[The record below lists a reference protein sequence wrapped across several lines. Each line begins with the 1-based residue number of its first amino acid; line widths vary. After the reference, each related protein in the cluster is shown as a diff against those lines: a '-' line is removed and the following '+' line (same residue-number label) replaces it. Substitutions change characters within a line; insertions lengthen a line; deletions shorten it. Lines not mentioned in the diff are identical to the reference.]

1 MHTIASRVLAFVV
14 LSSLTSAAFAQE
26 QGRPGGR
33 QGSGPPTPEQF
44 VERMM
49 RNDADGD
56 GKLSRDELPGRFAER
71 IFDANDAN
79 GDGFLD
85 ADELKTA
92 AAGFIAQRGNRPER
106 AGGPGQVRPGA
117 PADAIDRPGVPRGEG
132 QRRGPGRAD
141 TLDFAGGMK
150 QAGRA
155 LRSLR
160 RSSFTGGSMEAD
172 LENIGL
178 VQQGLMAAKMHMM
191 TIPMAEQ
198 AEARFGDD
206 KKAYRAEFRMA
217 MVQTLIESFALE
229 MAVLEGDAEAAKES
243 VAYLVQIRDDSH
255 DAFQHEEEDEL
266 DTPTTPTT
274 PTQVRPDRP
283 RRPAGSN

>member
-1 MHTIASRVLAFVV
+1 MHTTASRTFAAVV
-14 LSSLTSAAFAQE
+14 LLSLATTAIAQQ

-49 RNDADGD
+49 SNDANGD
-56 GKLSRDELPGRFAER
+56 GKLSRDEIPGRFAER

-85 ADELKTA
+85 AAELKTA
-92 AAGFIAQRGNRPER
+92 ATGFISQRGNRPDR
-106 AGGPGQVRPGA
+106 AGAPGQVRPGA
-117 PADAIDRPGVPRGEG
+117 PADAIDRPGPPRGA
-132 QRRGPGRAD
+132 GPGGKP
-141 TLDFAGGMK
+141 LDFEGGMK

-160 RSSFTGGSMEAD
+160 RSSFDAASMEND

-178 VQQGLMAAKMHMM
+178 IQQGLMAAKMQMM
-191 TIPMAEQ
+191 TAPMAEQ

-206 KKAYRAEFRMA
+206 KAAYRAEFRMTL
-217 MVQTLIESFALE
+217 VQTLMESLALE
-229 MAVLEGDAEAAKES
+229 MAIVEGDAEAAKNSLAHLLENRKE
-243 VAYLVQIRDDSH
+243 AHNDFQPEDEDD
-255 DAFQHEEEDEL
+255 EDEL
-266 DTPTTPTT
+266 DTPAPTRVQ
-274 PTQVRPDRP
+274 PNRN